1 MIVKYLN
8 RGIFLAGSIY
18 KFDYSRYNIDPNPMI
33 IYMSSYKINS
43 RKGYFN
49 NFIYGLNLNYLMNS
63 QVRESVSFLNKH
75 IKLNRLSDWNLFINK
90 FQYLHGILRK
100 YNVKYIS
107 NIRKIDSMR
116 LIK

>member
-1 MIVKYLN
+1 MIIKYLN

-18 KFDYSRYNIDPNPMI
+18 KFDYSRYNIDPSPMI
-33 IYMSSYKINS
+33 IYLSSYKINS
-43 RKGYFN
+43 KKGFFN

-75 IKLNRLSDWNLFINK
+75 IRINSLSDWNLFIK
-90 FQYLHGILRK
+90 RFQYLHVILRK
-100 YNVKYIS
+100 YNAKYMT
-107 NIRKIDSMR
+107 NIRKIDSLQ